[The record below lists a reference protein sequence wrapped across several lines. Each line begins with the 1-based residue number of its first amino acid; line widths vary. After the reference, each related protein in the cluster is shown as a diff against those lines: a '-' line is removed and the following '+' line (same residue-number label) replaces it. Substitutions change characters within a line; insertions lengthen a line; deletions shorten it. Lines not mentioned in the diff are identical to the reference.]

1 MTTPIPPEQTKP
13 AEATPAS
20 GSTIRAWD
28 IFLAFTQIS
37 LSGFG
42 GVLFWSRY
50 VLVERRRWMTD
61 QEFVESLAMAQ
72 MLPGPNVFNLSL
84 MFGYRHAGLIGLF
97 AAIVGFLGWPFMIVI
112 GIGWLY
118 FRYQHLALV
127 QHGLAGMSAAAV
139 GLLIA
144 NAMKM
149 ASVLPRRLRPWL
161 FTLLAF
167 VGVGALRWP
176 LVGVLAVLA
185 PLGVA
190 AAWREKR

>member
-1 MTTPIPPEQTKP
+1 MPPAHSEST
-13 AEATPAS
+13 EATETP
-20 GSTIRAWD
+20 GPTIRAWD

-50 VLVERRRWMTD
+50 VLVERRRWLTD

-84 MFGYRHAGLIGLF
+84 MFGYRHAGLAGLS
-97 AAIVGFLGWPFMIVI
+97 AAIIGFLGWPFLIVI

-118 FRYQHLALV
+118 FRYQHLVLV

-144 NAMKM
+144 NAVKM
-149 ASVLPRRLRPWL
+149 ASVLPKHLRPWL
-161 FTLLAF
+161 FVLLAF

-176 LVGVLAVLA
+176 LVGVLGILA

-190 AAWREKR
+190 AAWRERR